1 MYRSQKSYIKNC
13 LVDLSMPVLSIFFG
27 IVVRMWH
34 DNHAPPHIHVQYQ
47 GFEALVHIEDGE
59 VHKGRLPRKA
69 ASIVKEWCHNHQSEL
84 LVNWKKAQK
93 FELLEH
99 IQGADYD

>member
-1 MYRSQKSYIKNC
+1 MLN
-13 LVDLSMPVLSIFFG
+13 LG
-27 IVVRMWH
+27 
-34 DNHAPPHIHVQYQ
+34 
-47 GFEALVHIEDGE
+47 EDGE